1 MTLNVFSIS
10 VCQMIKLR
18 SKFDRNQTIYGK
30 VIDDL
35 AHFRRRYV
43 TLMLRRHCTLRSPDV
58 VPLIPWLWTFVVD
71 RYVSRVQTLCTV
83 WYEIWAKLSN
93 CIVFKG
99 RRADL
104 KTTCQR
110 VWTELHQE
118 QGRTALSSLHE
129 MRYFV
134 SDPLI
139 GFKTRAA
146 QRQVVSKIEAKF
158 CHFLPL

>member
-1 MTLNVFSIS
+1 
-10 VCQMIKLR
+10 
-18 SKFDRNQTIYGK
+18 
-30 VIDDL
+30 
-35 AHFRRRYV
+35 
-43 TLMLRRHCTLRSPDV
+43 
-58 VPLIPWLWTFVVD
+58 
-71 RYVSRVQTLCTV
+71 
-83 WYEIWAKLSN
+83 
-93 CIVFKG
+93 
-99 RRADL
+99 
-104 KTTCQR
+104 

-158 CHFLPL
+158 CHFLPLQKLGEGWAKLLSGRFEFTLRLNHWNTLASSPPTCAIQDRGAGVQGTARPPACVSCVCHWTPTTAFVGHRHVPSHGAL